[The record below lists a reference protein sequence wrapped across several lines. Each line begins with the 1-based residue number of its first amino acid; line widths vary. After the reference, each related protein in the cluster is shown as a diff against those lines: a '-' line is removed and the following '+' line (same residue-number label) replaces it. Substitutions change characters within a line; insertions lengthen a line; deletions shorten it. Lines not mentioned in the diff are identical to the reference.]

1 MATKYLVPDPAA
13 VECNFIVPADV
24 EAKWREGDRDALA
37 QAVTQIARDTATFC
51 ATKYEQNLTGTHK
64 PITQ

>member
-1 MATKYLVPDPAA
+1 MVPDPSA
-13 VECNFIVPADV
+13 VECNFIVPAEI

-51 ATKYEQNLTGTHK
+51 ATKYEQNLTGNPR